1 MTDINWLPVLILT
14 FGVVLVAVI
23 SSTVKAI
30 VEGRTR
36 QKFFASAASDERMR
50 SLLLYEARL
59 RRQSTLRWGL
69 VMSCLAGGLAVID
82 ALGWREVTP
91 GAIAV
96 LLAAT
101 GIGNLASYAIER
113 AQARKGDSDD

>member
-1 MTDINWLPVLILT
+1 LEDTWLPVLILT
-14 FGVVLVAVI
+14 SGVGLVGVI
-23 SSTVKAI
+23 ALTVKAI

-50 SLLLYEARL
+50 SLLRYEARL
-59 RRQSTLRWGL
+59 RRHAALRWGL
-69 VMSCLAGGLAVID
+69 VMSGLAGGFAVID
-82 ALGWREVTP
+82 AIGWQDVTP